1 MEEGGVVAAVGEK
14 LVEDEGVLT
23 LAVEGVEY
31 AVQHLAADAEIV
43 LVADVFEQVYLGV
56 FVESLVGL
64 VEWTSFD
71 VFDAD

>member
-14 LVEDEGVLT
+14 LVEHEGVLT

-43 LVADVFEQVYLGV
+43 LVADVFEQVY
-56 FVESLVGL
+56 F
-64 VEWTSFD
+64 
-71 VFDAD
+71 

>member
-23 LAVEGVEY
+23 LVVEGVEY
-31 AVQHLAADAEIV
+31 AVQHLATDAEVV

-56 FVESLVGL
+56 LVESLVGL